1 MRGGNGPAK
10 DLGMITRSCTHYT
23 HYMPAYFRLLSRYT
37 ATTTATFSLKLQFQQ
52 QQCHP
57 QPQQQQQFQTAHYL
71 SACFKLKGLFQT
83 YLISNIYNVRCRMYE
98 TELKVLK

>member
-37 ATTTATFSLKLQFQQ
+37 ATTTVTFSLKL
-52 QQCHP
+52 
-57 QPQQQQQFQTAHYL
+57 
-71 SACFKLKGLFQT
+71 LFNNNNSF
-83 YLISNIYNVRCRMYE
+83 ISNNNSDYKIYKLLQYCTLLAAYLVMLQAGQVRRRRGGE
-98 TELKVLK
+98 VA